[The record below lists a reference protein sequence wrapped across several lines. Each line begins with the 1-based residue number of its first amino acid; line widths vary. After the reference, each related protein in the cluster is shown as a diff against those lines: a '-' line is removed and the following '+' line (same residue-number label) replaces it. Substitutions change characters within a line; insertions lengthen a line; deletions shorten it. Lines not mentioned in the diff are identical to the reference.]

1 MKKVNVKSKARV
13 IPKALAKSKSSKST
27 KMVMIVHRDDTPEAL
42 KLGQD
47 FNRYLSNKKIDSKVL
62 SYTELLEKKF
72 DPKVDLVVVLGG
84 DGTYLS
90 TVGHIKPLD
99 IPILGINMGSLGFL
113 TETKVNEA
121 YDSLDL
127 ALNKKLESRPRM
139 LLDINV
145 RHADSKTYCD
155 TALNDIVIERG
166 SRSQLVR
173 LQIYSGD
180 FLVQDLKADGLII
193 STPTGSTAYNLAAGG
208 PILHPEVQGFVV
220 TPVAPHNLTSR
231 PIVFPDHLD
240 LKIRLSAGNQTAQLT
255 IDGRKALEITDQD
268 LISIKKSKHIH
279 HVLRKK
285 GHNYFDLLREKLKF
299 GERS

>member
-1 MKKVNVKSKARV
+1 MKN
-13 IPKALAKSKSSKST
+13 SSKMKT
-27 KMVMIVHRDDTPEAL
+27 VLIVHRDDTPQAYQ
-42 KLGQD
+42 LGQD
-47 FNRYLSNKKIDSKVL
+47 FKKYLSNKNINSILV
-62 SYTELLEKKF
+62 SYSELLKTKF
-72 DPKVDLVVVLGG
+72 DPKYNLVVVLGG

-90 TVGHIKPLD
+90 TVGFVKHSQ

-113 TETKVNEA
+113 TETKISDA

-127 ALNKKLESRPRM
+127 ALGQKLESRPRM
-139 LLDINV
+139 LLDIQV
-145 RHADSKTYCD
+145 RHANSKTFSE

-193 STPTGSTAYNLAAGG
+193 STPTGSTAYNLAVGG

-220 TPVAPHNLTSR
+220 SPVAPHNLTSR

-268 LISIKKSKHIH
+268 LISIKKSKHVH

>member
-1 MKKVNVKSKARV
+1 MRKPKPTLRSTKTSKVKT
-13 IPKALAKSKSSKST
+13 KST
-27 KMVMIVHRDDTPEAL
+27 KTVLIVHRDDTPQAL

-47 FNRYLSNKKIDSKVL
+47 FIKYLSNKKISSQLV
-62 SYTELLEKKF
+62 SYTDLSKNPY
-72 DPKVDLVVVLGG
+72 DPKYTLVVVLGG

-90 TVGHIKPLD
+90 TVGHVKPSQV
-99 IPILGINMGSLGFL
+99 PILGINMGSLGFL
-113 TETKVNEA
+113 TETKVSDA

-127 ALNKKLESRPRM
+127 ALGQKLESRPRM
-139 LLDINV
+139 LLDIRV
-145 RHADSKTYCD
+145 RHASSKTFSQ

-208 PILHPEVQGFVV
+208 PILHPEVQGFVL

-231 PIVFPDHLD
+231 PIVFPDHLE
-240 LKIRLSAGNQTAQLT
+240 LKIRLSPGNQTAQLT

-268 LISIKKSKHIH
+268 LITIKKSKHVH

-285 GHNYFDLLREKLKF
+285 AHNYFDLLREKLKF